1 MESKTVFVSSE
12 NRDTSIYPSGNSYT
26 LHLSESIKNVVSV
39 ELLHA
44 SVPNTLYNVSD
55 DISLLSVS
63 NVNQNGHISDPSLL
77 YDFAINSGFYG
88 AVDLAS
94 EITNTMSNI
103 SGVVVTYLASE
114 GKFLFARNALYGAF
128 SMHIGSGAFSE
139 LLGFSSSGN
148 TLLNSETVSYNGVDK
163 LVGVSDNQLYR
174 NKQFIKS
181 QTVIN
186 MTVNRNIFLD
196 IHELRSVFNQD
207 AKAIDGDTTSG
218 ATMSRS
224 FGIIPLDVPSGG
236 IKIFNSNTDY
246 PIHVSYPRVIG
257 RLDRLTV
264 KWVDRNGKGVS
275 FNGVDDNS
283 FVLKIHSHRRNTC
296 P

>member
-1 MESKTVFVSSE
+1 M
-12 NRDTSIYPSGNSYT
+12 
-26 LHLSESIKNVVSV
+26 
-39 ELLHA
+39 
-44 SVPNTLYNVSD
+44 
-55 DISLLSVS
+55 SLLSVS

-128 SMHIGSGAFSE
+128 SMHIGSGAFSK

-174 NKQFIKS
+174 NKHFIKS

-275 FNGVDDNS
+275 FNSVDDNS